1 MGELDAKMVQRIDNK
16 LLVEECKKND
26 LFTTPHL
33 NDKLYLHFLGL
44 EEISGLDEYTN
55 LKALWLENNALSA
68 IEGLDHM
75 QQLSNLFLQN
85 NCIVSMY
92 GLRNLHSLHS
102 LNLADNSIEMVSGI
116 SQLPMLNTI
125 NLSRNRLAT
134 LASIAELGQCKSLGN
149 IDLSH
154 NQLLAGDLDAS
165 ETNCGPAGYLVKL
178 LQASATASAPQYL
191 TRVVQQATPMLQIK
205 VNDDSWAPARV
216 PDYGILDIL
225 SQIEGLRT
233 LYLKNNPIVTRM
245 ERYRKM
251 TVARLKSLLYMD
263 DRPIDEEERAA
274 TDAWLVGGLEAEK
287 AVKYARMVA
296 RDAAYEDNFALLR
309 KRQEEA
315 RLKYA
320 AQKAQKAEAAAAAAA
335 AVEMGAAGEAEFP
348 AATWQI
354 VKDGGAESSEEDRA
368 SRRCSVDDHT
378 DDEFVDWS
386 LIELKGDEVPLQ
398 LEAEEREKRAEEA
411 ENSEQPGAGKR
422 EVQKKSAVDEA
433 EEKLVGDAAIQALYS
448 MADEIEGEEV
458 EFALPSWCDADA
470 KPEDFAAKVKSQRSS
485 NLQNG
490 WECAKKQEKR
500 ELAASAAAEEA
511 EAPEPE
517 PEPESEPAAPKR
529 RGRLAALRAA
539 AAEADESQDTAAA
552 LEPQKTVEEPQK
564 VKLVIEEVDSDPKKK
579 KKKKIVIEEVDSDTD
594 DEPSSTESNVVVE
607 GEKDCAPSVD
617 YIGMLQNVLQSEDFK
632 KAASELSE
640 SFENLPS
647 SIAPPSIGVK
657 KPRFVSRKFMSEH
670 GEFPKQP
677 SSMCPPVQDDEE
689 NLDTLD

>member
-1 MGELDAKMVQRIDNK
+1 MQRIDNK

-55 LKALWLENNALSA
+55 LKALWLENNAIGE

-92 GLRNLHSLHS
+92 GLHNLHSLHS

-134 LASIAELGQCKSLGN
+134 LASISELGQCKSLGN

-154 NQLLAGDLDAS
+154 NQLLAGDLDAG
-165 ETNCGPAGYLVKL
+165 ETDCGPAGYLVKL
-178 LQASATASAPQYL
+178 LQASATASTPQYL
-191 TRVVQQATPMLQIK
+191 TRVTQQATPMLQIK
-205 VNDDSWAPARV
+205 VNDDSWAPDRV

-233 LYLKNNPIVTRM
+233 LYLKHNPIVTRM

-251 TVARLKSLLYMD
+251 TVARLKNLLYMD
-263 DRPIDEEERAA
+263 DRPVDEEERAA

-287 AVKYARMVA
+287 AVKYERMVA

-309 KRQEEA
+309 KRQDEA

-335 AVEMGAAGEAEFP
+335 AVEMGAAGEEAEFP

-354 VKDGGAESSEEDRA
+354 VKDGAESSEEDRA
-368 SRRCSVDDHT
+368 ERRGSVDDHT
-378 DDEFVDWS
+378 DDEFIDWS
-386 LIELKGDEVPLQ
+386 LIEMKGDDAPLQ

-411 ENSEQPGAGKR
+411 ENGEQTEAGKR
-422 EVQKKSAVDEA
+422 EVQKKSAVNEA
-433 EEKLVGDAAIQALYS
+433 EEKLAGDAAIQALYS
-448 MADEIEGEEV
+448 FADEIEGEEV

-500 ELAASAAAEEA
+500 ELAAEAAAEEA

-517 PEPESEPAAPKR
+517 PDEPAAPKR
-529 RGRLAALRAA
+529 RGCLAALRAA
-539 AAEADESQDTAAA
+539 AAEEDKSQNTAAA
-552 LEPQKTVEEPQK
+552 PQKAVEEPQK
-564 VKLVIEEVDSDPKKK
+564 VKLVIEEVDSNPK
-579 KKKKIVIEEVDSDTD
+579 KKKKIVIEEVDSDAD
-594 DEPSSTESNVVVE
+594 DEPSSTDSNVVVE
-607 GEKDCAPSVD
+607 GQKDCAPSVD

-647 SIAPPSIGVK
+647 SISQPSIGVK

-677 SSMCPPVQDDEE
+677 SSSICPPVQDEEE
-689 NLDTLD
+689 NLDNLD